1 MNQSTLMSRIVNQ
14 FFIAT
19 IFLAAPVL
27 LAGPETYDTSK
38 EALPPTITQSEPWQF
53 TIAVPGWLSSIDG
66 TIGVRGVNAD
76 IDIPVTEILQHFDAI
91 LAGRVEAQKGP
102 FGIFGEVIYIGLSD
116 VSQINGLINNIHETV
131 DITYVDGA
139 LSWRLVNQPRWSLD
153 FAAGTHYTNVY
164 EQLEL
169 HSGAIAIQQASEEFV
184 TNISDDLVARLN
196 NDISNSHFL
205 AVLKTTIEAD
215 IVSEIDKHNSLER
228 HQRKPNIP
236 IGPLGGRIEQDVAQ
250 VVERFVQEKET
261 ALRMRIDAL
270 HLQGAARRAAVNR
283 IVSAAQADI
292 TRQLAS
298 TLDTKLSQ
306 TIARDDYWFDPY
318 VGLRGRYNFNKTVY
332 TAVRGEIGG
341 FGVGADL
348 MWQVEGVI
356 GINLTHCIFTE
367 IGYRALG
374 ADFEDNNFVF
384 DVVLHGPQ
392 ITTGITF

>member
-1 MNQSTLMSRIVNQ
+1 MRIKP
-14 FFIAT
+14 F
-19 IFLAAPVL
+19 FLAVVFTVVGGL
-27 LAGPETYDTSK
+27 RAGTLELQPK
-38 EALPPTITQSEPWQF
+38 ESVPPTITQAEPWQF
-53 TIAVPGWLSSIDG
+53 TIAVPGWLSSMNG

-76 IDIPVTEILQHFDAI
+76 IDVPVDEVLQHLDMIFAI
-91 LAGRVEAQKGP
+91 RAEAQKGP
-102 FGIFGEVIYIGLSD
+102 FGIFGEFLYVGMSD
-116 VSQINGLINNIHETV
+116 NTQINGLINNVHEQV
-131 DITYVDGA
+131 DPYMFDGG
-139 LSWRLVNQPRWSLD
+139 LSWRLFNQPRWSLD
-153 FAAGTHYTNVY
+153 FAAGTHYSSVY
-164 EQLEL
+164 ERLEL
-169 HSGAIAIQQASEEFV
+169 HSNPVAIDQASEEFV
-184 TNISDDLVARLN
+184 TNISNDLVARLN
-196 NDISNSHFL
+196 NDISNRHFL
-205 AVLKTTIEAD
+205 AVLESTIEAD

-236 IGPLGGRIEQDVAQ
+236 IGPLGGRIKEDVAQ
-250 VVERFVQEKET
+250 VVEDFIRAKEA
-261 ALRMRIDAL
+261 ALRVRIDAL
-270 HLQGAARRAAVNR
+270 HLRGAARRAAVARAVN
-283 IVSAAQADI
+283 AAETQIAN
-292 TRQLAS
+292 QLAA
-298 TLDTKLSQ
+298 TLDTKLGQ

>member
-1 MNQSTLMSRIVNQ
+1 MSRIVNQ
-14 FFIAT
+14 FFVAT

-27 LAGPETYDTSK
+27 LAGPEAYDTLK
-38 EALPPTITQSEPWQF
+38 EAPPPTITQSEPWHL
-53 TIAVPGWLSSIDG
+53 TIAIPGWLASTNG
-66 TIGVRGVNAD
+66 TIGVRGVDAD
-76 IDIPVTEILQHFDAI
+76 IDVPVTEVLQHFDAI

-102 FGIFGEVIYIGLSD
+102 FGIFGEVFYIGLSD
-116 VSQINGLINNIHETV
+116 VTQINGLINNIHETV
-131 DITYVDGA
+131 DTTYVDGA

-153 FAAGTHYTNVY
+153 FAAGTHYTTVY

-169 HSGAIAIQQASEEFV
+169 HSDPILIQQTSEQFV
-184 TNISDDLVARLN
+184 TNISDDLEARLN

-215 IVSEIDKHNSLER
+215 IVSEIDKHNALDR
-228 HQRKPNIP
+228 HQRNPRIP
-236 IGPLGGRIEQDVAQ
+236 IGPLGGHIEKDIAQRVENFIVKEKAALEARVDALVARGVARRDAVDR
-250 VVERFVQEKET
+250 VVNAAKAQIANQL
-261 ALRMRIDAL
+261 ALR
-270 HLQGAARRAAVNR
+270 
-283 IVSAAQADI
+283 
-292 TRQLAS
+292 
-298 TLDTKLSQ
+298 LDKSLSQ
-306 TIARDDYWFDPY
+306 TLSKDDYWFDPY
-318 VGLRGRYNFNKTVY
+318 VGLRARYNFNKTVY
-332 TAVRGEIGG
+332 SAVRGEIGG

-348 MWQVEGVI
+348 MWEVEGVI

>member
-1 MNQSTLMSRIVNQ
+1 MRIKP
-14 FFIAT
+14 F
-19 IFLAAPVL
+19 FLAVVFTVVGGL
-27 LAGPETYDTSK
+27 RAGTLELQPK
-38 EALPPTITQSEPWQF
+38 ESVPPTITQAEPWQF
-53 TIAVPGWLSSIDG
+53 TIAVPGWLSSMNG

-76 IDIPVTEILQHFDAI
+76 IDVPVDEVLQHLDMIFAI
-91 LAGRVEAQKGP
+91 RAEAQKGP
-102 FGIFGEVIYIGLSD
+102 FGIFGEFLYVGMSD
-116 VSQINGLINNIHETV
+116 NTQINGLINNVHEQV
-131 DITYVDGA
+131 DPYMFDGG
-139 LSWRLVNQPRWSLD
+139 LSWRLFNQPRWSLD
-153 FAAGTHYTNVY
+153 FAAGTHYSSVY
-164 EQLEL
+164 ERLEL
-169 HSGAIAIQQASEEFV
+169 HSNPVAIDQASEEFV
-184 TNISDDLVARLN
+184 TNISNDLVARLN
-196 NDISNSHFL
+196 NDISNRHFL
-205 AVLKTTIEAD
+205 AVLESTIEAD

-236 IGPLGGRIEQDVAQ
+236 IGPLGGRIKEDVAQ
-250 VVERFVQEKET
+250 VVQDFIRAKEA
-261 ALRMRIDAL
+261 ALRVRIDAL
-270 HLQGAARRAAVNR
+270 HLRGAARRAAVARAVN
-283 IVSAAQADI
+283 AAETQIAN
-292 TRQLAS
+292 QLAA
-298 TLDTKLSQ
+298 TLDTKLGQ

>member
-1 MNQSTLMSRIVNQ
+1 MRIKPFFFATAVFTVVGGLRAGTLELQ
-14 FFIAT
+14 
-19 IFLAAPVL
+19 P
-27 LAGPETYDTSK
+27 K
-38 EALPPTITQSEPWQF
+38 ESVPPTITQAEPWQF
-53 TIAVPGWLSSIDG
+53 TIAVPGWLPSIGG
-66 TIGVRGVNAD
+66 TIGVRDVNAD

-102 FGIFGEVIYIGLSD
+102 FGIFGEVFYIGLSD
-116 VSQINGLINNIHETV
+116 VTQINGLINNIHETV

-139 LSWRLVNQPRWSLD
+139 LSWRLVNQPRWSVD
-153 FAAGTHYTNVY
+153 FAAGTHYSTVY

-169 HSGAIAIQQASEEFV
+169 HSDPILIQQTSEQLV
-184 TNISDDLVARLN
+184 TNISDDLEARLN

-205 AVLKTTIEAD
+205 AVLKSTIEAD

-236 IGPLGGRIEQDVAQ
+236 IGPLGGRIKEDVAQ
-250 VVERFVQEKET
+250 VVEDFIRAKEA
-261 ALRMRIDAL
+261 ALRVRIDAL
-270 HLQGAARRAAVNR
+270 HLRGAARRAAVTRAVN
-283 IVSAAQADI
+283 AAEAQIAN
-292 TRQLAS
+292 QLS
-298 TLDTKLSQ
+298 SVLDTKLGQ